1 MKNIISLFVII
12 IVLVSCN
19 NDDSTNSTVINPN
32 LLQRVDFFS
41 GTSYEKRWCFN
52 SNGFLEEIK
61 DANGILLEKFVYNSN
76 NQVIQNLIYENGIV
90 TQTLN
95 ISYSSNN
102 IISEINGN
110 PFNYNSTENKYYDS
124 DGLFY
129 NYNCNLN
136 SEFLM
141 KSSSA
146 INDDPDYYYEY
157 TYNTIYIEN
166 NMFSFSSYDT
176 NTFQEIFTFYEFD
189 NNVNPLKQALM
200 PVFKVKS
207 ITNPKFYYDSLSS
220 ANNIISQGYL
230 DVDPEYHTY
239 DYTFNSNNLP
249 VNQTRN
255 DYYLDVFENSIE
267 SKHYYYQGDIIP
279 N

>member
-1 MKNIISLFVII
+1 
-12 IVLVSCN
+12 
-19 NDDSTNSTVINPN
+19 
-32 LLQRVDFFS
+32 
-41 GTSYEKRWCFN
+41 
-52 SNGFLEEIK
+52 
-61 DANGILLEKFVYNSN
+61 
-76 NQVIQNLIYENGIV
+76 
-90 TQTLN
+90 
-95 ISYSSNN
+95 
-102 IISEINGN
+102 
-110 PFNYNSTENKYYDS
+110 
-124 DGLFY
+124 
-129 NYNCNLN
+129 
-136 SEFLM
+136 
-141 KSSSA
+141 
-146 INDDPDYYYEY
+146 
-157 TYNTIYIEN
+157 
-166 NMFSFSSYDT
+166 
-176 NTFQEIFTFYEFD
+176 
-189 NNVNPLKQALM
+189 M